1 MILVLTVQQFGFEL
15 EFSLVVVVH
24 RECSLEVGV
33 AHLIE
38 ECLVVHGDLLS

>member
-15 EFSLVVVVH
+15 EFSLHIVVKY
-24 RECSLEVGV
+24 EDPNEVLLR
-33 AHLIE
+33 HLIE